1 VTETRTREPL
11 KTVRRRY
18 AEHVCAV
25 AETEWAPLLRA
36 FASVPRERFLGA
48 GPWTILNG
56 PLHKEVTPDADP
68 RHVYRNVLVAL
79 DEAKQLNNGQ
89 PSFWA
94 TLIDRLRPRHGER
107 VVHVGAGG
115 GYYTA
120 ILAELVG
127 WNGWVTGIEYEPW
140 LAAAASAALADRPN
154 VEVLAGDAHELVEGP
169 ADVIVASCGF
179 DTIPLDWVRALSE
192 GGRLMLPLTAGSP
205 LPGIGVGGVLMV
217 TRRDEPFEAETA
229 MRRAG
234 QPPADPPSVFDAEFV
249 SGTMIY
255 HDKAGRS
262 DAAGARLAQAFRF
275 SPGVAWAPPKIAS
288 LRLGG
293 MPDETA
299 WLTGD
304 GWWLST
310 SAHPRE
316 GGDPS

>member
-1 VTETRTREPL
+1 MAGTREPL
-11 KTVRRRY
+11 KTVRRRF

-25 AETEWAPLLRA
+25 AETEWPPLVRA
-36 FASVPRERFLGA
+36 FATVPRERFLGA
-48 GPWTILNG
+48 GPWTIMEG
-56 PLHKEVTPDADP
+56 PLQRVVTPDADP
-68 RHVYRNVLVAL
+68 RHVYRNVLIAL

-94 TLIDRLRPRHGER
+94 ALIDKLRPAPGER
-107 VVHVGAGG
+107 VVHIGAGG

-120 ILAELVG
+120 LLAELVG

-154 VEVLAGDAHELVEGP
+154 VEVLAGDAHGLVEGP

-179 DTIPLDWVRALSE
+179 DDIPLGWVRALAE
-192 GGRLMLPLTAGSP
+192 GGRLMLPLTVGSP
-205 LPGIGVGGVLMV
+205 LPGIGAGGVLMI
-217 TRRDEPFEAETA
+217 THRDEAFDPLTA

-234 QPPADPPSVFDAEFV
+234 EPPAPEPTVFDAAFV

-262 DAAGARLAQAFRF
+262 DAAGRRLAQAFR
-275 SPGVAWAPPKIAS
+275 SSAGAATALPSVAS

-293 MPDETA
+293 APDETA

-304 GWWLST
+304 GWWLSK
-310 SAHPRE
+310 SPA
-316 GGDPS
+316 G